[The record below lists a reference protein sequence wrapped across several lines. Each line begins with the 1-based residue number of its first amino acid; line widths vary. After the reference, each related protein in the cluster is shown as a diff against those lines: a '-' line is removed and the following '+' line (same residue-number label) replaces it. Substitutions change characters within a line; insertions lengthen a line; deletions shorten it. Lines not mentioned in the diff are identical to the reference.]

1 MITGNIKDCKR
12 YSGMNEA
19 FAKAFAFLQTLTEE
33 SMDEKID
40 EGGVRGDI
48 SVIKKS
54 DTTADGSPKPF
65 EAHRK
70 YIDIHFVVKGEERFG
85 YAHIDTLIPATEY
98 DETDDYPL
106 LTGKPDFLT
115 LRPGDFCITYPE
127 DAHMPCMTTDG
138 EAEVK
143 KVILK
148 IADQ

>member
-19 FAKAFAFLQTLTEE
+19 FAKAFAFLQTLNED
-33 SMDEKID
+33 SVDDKID
-40 EGGVRGDI
+40 EGGVRGGI

-54 DTTADGSPKPF
+54 DTMPDGSPKPF

-85 YAHIDTLIPATEY
+85 YAHIDTVTPTMEY
-98 DETDDYPL
+98 DEAGDYQL
-106 LTGKPDFLT
+106 LTGKADFLT
-115 LRPGDFCITYPE
+115 LRAGDFCITYPE

-138 EAEVK
+138 DAEVK